1 MKKDLVSFVNI
12 FVIISIFFIVITISC
27 LSFNKVYAQ
36 SANLNGIVITTDPEY
51 PIPASTVKVKME
63 TYQFDTDVADI
74 VWYYNGKQIDRGIGK
89 KQIEIKYPKL
99 GIIAEIR
106 AVATL
111 GGSGGQNFAGGRMLG
126 GSTINLLYTPIDSY
140 KPAWYTGASMPAEGG
155 KVKMYAEAYLYSN
168 GKQIPADNLI
178 YNWNINEDPQSQL
191 SGLGKKT
198 AIIDMD
204 PIVGEAYVTVTVK
217 SIDGLYETKSATR
230 VIPVSP
236 SLYIYYNSNTVF
248 PTHIDYD
255 YTMHSAETMI
265 SAEPFNAL
273 IDKDIKYS
281 WTVNGLLANS
291 TAKTFIIRRPT
302 VARGQV
308 NMRIDYNNDK
318 KLYQTAT
325 YNGVIYF
332 E

>member
-1 MKKDLVSFVNI
+1 MKKDSISFVNI
-12 FVIISIFFIVITISC
+12 FVIISIFIVATIGC
-27 LSFNKVYAQ
+27 LSFDNVYAQ
-36 SANLNGIVITTDPEY
+36 SANLNGVIITTDPEY

-99 GIIAEIR
+99 GTVVEIR

-111 GGSGGQNFAGGRMLG
+111 GGAGGQNFSGGRILG
-126 GSTINLLYTPIDSY
+126 GSTVNLLYTPIDSY
-140 KPAWYTGASMPAEGG
+140 SPAWYAGASLPAEGG

-168 GKQIPADNLI
+168 GKHIPADNLI
-178 YNWNINEDPQSQL
+178 YNWNINEEPQSQM
-191 SGLGKKT
+191 SGIGKKT

-217 SIDGLYETKSATR
+217 SLDGLYETKSAAR

-236 SLYIYYNSNTVF
+236 SLYIYINSDTVY
-248 PTHIDYD
+248 PTHVDYD
-255 YTMHSAETMI
+255 YTMHSAETMM

-281 WTVNGLLANS
+281 WSINGILANS
-291 TAKTFIIRRPT
+291 TAKTFSMRRPA

-308 NMRIDYNNDK
+308 NIHIDYNNDK

-325 YNGVIYF
+325 YNGIIYF